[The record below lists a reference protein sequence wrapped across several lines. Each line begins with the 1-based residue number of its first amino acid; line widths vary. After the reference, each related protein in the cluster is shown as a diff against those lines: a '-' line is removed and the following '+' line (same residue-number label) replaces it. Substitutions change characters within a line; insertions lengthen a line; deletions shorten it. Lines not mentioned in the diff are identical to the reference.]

1 MSIVLE
7 INFGSGN
14 QPPRSILSVHIRSTH
29 SEKDGK
35 KKWTGIWTDLS
46 IEKILMKSLKDRTQV
61 IGKGITENVMHVWTK
76 TMHQCA
82 TVTEA
87 MNKFILTPTTS
98 NQHKEAYFGKIKR
111 DHGDFEKIQ
120 VNIFS

>member
-1 MSIVLE
+1 MRRT
-7 INFGSGN
+7 G
-14 QPPRSILSVHIRSTH
+14 
-29 SEKDGK
+29 

-46 IEKILMKSLKDRTQV
+46 IEKILMKSLKDRAQV
-61 IGKGITENVMHVWTK
+61 IGKGIAKNVMHVWTK

-82 TVTEA
+82 AVTEA

-98 NQHKEAYFGKIKR
+98 NQHKEASSGRIKR

>member
-1 MSIVLE
+1 MRRM
-7 INFGSGN
+7 G
-14 QPPRSILSVHIRSTH
+14 
-29 SEKDGK
+29 

-82 TVTEA
+82 AVTEA
-87 MNKFILTPTTS
+87 MNKFILTPTTP
-98 NQHKEAYFGKIKR
+98 NQHKEAYSGKIKR

>member
-1 MSIVLE
+1 MRRM
-7 INFGSGN
+7 G
-14 QPPRSILSVHIRSTH
+14 
-29 SEKDGK
+29 

-82 TVTEA
+82 AVTEA

-98 NQHKEAYFGKIKR
+98 NQHKKAYSGKNKAGSWR
-111 DHGDFEKIQ
+111 FRKNSGKHFLL
-120 VNIFS
+120 NLLHYL

>member
-1 MSIVLE
+1 M
-7 INFGSGN
+7 G
-14 QPPRSILSVHIRSTH
+14 
-29 SEKDGK
+29 

-46 IEKILMKSLKDRTQV
+46 IEKILMKSLKDRTHV

-82 TVTEA
+82 AVTEA
-87 MNKFILTPTTS
+87 MNKFILTPTTP
-98 NQHKEAYFGKIKR
+98 NQHKEAYSGKIKR